1 MIEKAFARCG
11 IFGAESL
18 LKVIED
24 ITSNTTTG
32 AKMTGRSV
40 NPMSTPAMKDW
51 LAKIFRTD
59 LTGAGITNC
68 DYHIKII
75 AVEGAAKRL
84 KALPKLSTRA
94 SPSSASKT

>member
-11 IFGAESL
+11 IFGVESL
-18 LKVIED
+18 LKVIEG

-32 AKMTGRSV
+32 ATLTGRSV

-51 LAKIFRTD
+51 LASFIWTEVP
-59 LTGAGITNC
+59 GVTNY
-68 DYHIKII
+68 DYHINI
-75 AVEGAAKRL
+75 AARKGAAESL